1 MLCPKCGSD
10 YINYSMKKNEQGIMC
25 MHAECQSCHY
35 FWTYCQEISKEYF
48 KREDIGTPK
57 KRIEKEKIC
66 RPERKPKFNN
76 PKKMIMVIY
85 QLNPIY
91 QLSIKNRTR
100 IKLRNILP
108 LPRL

>member
-57 KRIEKEKIC
+57 KRIEKK
-66 RPERKPKFNN
+66 RSVDRKENRN
-76 PKKMIMVIY
+76 LTIRKKMIMVIY

-91 QLSIKNRTR
+91 QLSIKNQTR